1 MITSARTSQF
11 SWVDFRSDPVRARTA
26 WSRSVRT
33 RFFHAPAALVIALLA
48 LLLSAPAPDA
58 LAQPEPSSRK
68 PKPTTPAKSSA
79 PKKDDA
85 SKTLAEEGRELFP
98 EAADAAGAGGATGG
112 GIAREPDWR
121 ILLATVT
128 GPDAGALAQQAL
140 WKIQNVSQLPEA
152 YLIERRPAHA
162 SDTKKPAT
170 DSGSR
175 RTPSKAGTKTPTQ
188 TPAETPT
195 ETWFICYG
203 RYPSPT
209 DPRAVEDLD
218 RIRQLR
224 VASERPFAGAVL
236 LPPDDDERAITSA
249 YDLRTVRTAYATD
262 EPLYTLAI
270 GFYTRADLGKPTPEE
285 LKEYR
290 TLAEEATA
298 KLRREGDQAYFYH
311 GPNGSQVTIGV
322 FTPEDYDPIAR
333 PGIESF
339 LLTEARKK
347 YPNYLLNG
355 MGQVR
360 TIVNSV
366 GWRKELVP
374 STLVEI
380 PR

>member
-1 MITSARTSQF
+1 MITSARTSQVF
-11 SWVDFRSDPVRARTA
+11 WVETESPPTRARTV
-26 WSRSVRT
+26 WSRSVWTRSLRART
-33 RFFHAPAALVIALLA
+33 PPYTPVRTVLIVAFVA
-48 LLLSAPAPDA
+48 LLLCVPMQDA
-58 LAQPEPSSRK
+58 SAQPEPGSRK
-68 PKPTTPAKSSA
+68 PKQSTPAKTPATSTT
-79 PKKDDA
+79 PKKDG
-85 SKTLAEEGRELFP
+85 KTKSLAEEGRELFP
-98 EAADAAGAGGATGG
+98 QAPDAASTGG
-112 GIAREPDWR
+112 ISREPDWR

-140 WKIQNVSQLPEA
+140 WKVQNVSQLPEA
-152 YLIERRPAHA
+152 YLIERQPTPGEARKP
-162 SDTKKPAT
+162 STK
-170 DSGSR
+170 SGSKEAQVPA
-175 RTPSKAGTKTPTQ
+175 PS
-188 TPAETPT
+188 
-195 ETWFICYG
+195 ETWFVCYG

-209 DPRAVEDLD
+209 DPRAVADLD

-249 YDLRTVRTAYATD
+249 HDLRTVRTTYATD
-262 EPLYTLAI
+262 GPLYTLAI

-285 LKEYR
+285 LREYR

-322 FTPEDYDPIAR
+322 FTPEDYDPVAKQGVESLALTDAR
-333 PGIESF
+333 Q
-339 LLTEARKK
+339 K

-360 TIVNSV
+360 TVVNSV

-374 STLVEI
+374 STLVEV
-380 PR
+380 PK